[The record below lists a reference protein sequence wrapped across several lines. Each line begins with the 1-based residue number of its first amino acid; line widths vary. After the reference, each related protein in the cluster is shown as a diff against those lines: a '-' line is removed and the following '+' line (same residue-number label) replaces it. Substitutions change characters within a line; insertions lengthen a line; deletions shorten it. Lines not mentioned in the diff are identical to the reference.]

1 MKAVLDACCGS
12 RMFWFDRRHPDVV
25 FMDRREE
32 THTLCDGRTLEIK
45 PDVVGD
51 FREMPFSDGM
61 FRLVVFDPPHL
72 IHAGENS
79 WLAKKYGKLDR
90 KTGRGDLNAGVRECF
105 RVLEPGGILVFKWCE
120 DQISTAEVLK
130 LASHEPLFGHRV
142 ITMESSAFR
151 SLTEQIAEIA
161 AHVRAASGDK
171 KAASPDRLLTTRE
184 AAHLLNVSTRT
195 LQRMRSEQRIGYVVL
210 RGKCRYR
217 QSEIDRLL
225 EACAVNED
233 AATPQELKRN
243 HTLRTGGK
251 PKGRRT

>member
-1 MKAVLDACCGS
+1 MK
-12 RMFWFDRRHPDVV
+12 
-25 FMDRREE
+25 
-32 THTLCDGRTLEIK
+32 
-45 PDVVGD
+45 
-51 FREMPFSDGM
+51 
-61 FRLVVFDPPHL
+61 
-72 IHAGENS
+72 
-79 WLAKKYGKLDR
+79 
-90 KTGRGDLNAGVRECF
+90 
-105 RVLEPGGILVFKWCE
+105 
-120 DQISTAEVLK
+120 
-130 LASHEPLFGHRV
+130 V

-151 SLTEQIAEIA
+151 SLTERIAEIA

-217 QSEIDRLL
+217 QSEINRLL

-233 AATPQELKRN
+233 AATPQELKHN

>member
-1 MKAVLDACCGS
+1 MFIAEFCRRNIAQAERRTSSPLERYAEAQPMFMQINQKKELNMK
-12 RMFWFDRRHPDVV
+12 
-25 FMDRREE
+25 
-32 THTLCDGRTLEIK
+32 
-45 PDVVGD
+45 
-51 FREMPFSDGM
+51 
-61 FRLVVFDPPHL
+61 
-72 IHAGENS
+72 
-79 WLAKKYGKLDR
+79 
-90 KTGRGDLNAGVRECF
+90 
-105 RVLEPGGILVFKWCE
+105 
-120 DQISTAEVLK
+120 
-130 LASHEPLFGHRV
+130 V

>member
-1 MKAVLDACCGS
+1 MFIADFCCRNKKERTEYES
-12 RMFWFDRRHPDVV
+12 DN
-25 FMDRREE
+25 
-32 THTLCDGRTLEIK
+32 DGK
-45 PDVVGD
+45 
-51 FREMPFSDGM
+51 
-61 FRLVVFDPPHL
+61 FRLPVID
-72 IHAGENS
+72 GTDS
-79 WLAKKYGKLDR
+79 
-90 KTGRGDLNAGVRECF
+90 GDC
-105 RVLEPGGILVFKWCE
+105 GI
-120 DQISTAEVLK
+120 
-130 LASHEPLFGHRV
+130 
-142 ITMESSAFR
+142 
-151 SLTEQIAEIA
+151 
-161 AHVRAASGDK
+161 VRAASGDK